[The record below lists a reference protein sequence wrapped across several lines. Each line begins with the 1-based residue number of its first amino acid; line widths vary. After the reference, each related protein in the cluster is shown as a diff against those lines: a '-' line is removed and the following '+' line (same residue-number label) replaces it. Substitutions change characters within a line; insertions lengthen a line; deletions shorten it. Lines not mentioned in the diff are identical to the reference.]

1 MHTYGIRLLMV
12 FMAIL
17 AIFLTAAAISLHQMY
32 PMRATGTLSA
42 EEQRWVNEEE
52 NRRQGE
58 LIRDEIGL
66 LAAAGLDVAA
76 MIVLFSHD
84 TRRRLNLRTD

>member
-58 LIRDEIGL
+58 LIRDEIR
-66 LAAAGLDVAA
+66 LARGGRSGRCRYDRF
-76 MIVLFSHD
+76 VLPRYTQTVEFK
-84 TRRRLNLRTD
+84 N